1 MEKAKINYLEKLPSP
16 GVLGS
21 SMGDRSKKIYRH
33 FGKMLM
39 ATGKL
44 ADLDVGNLV
53 QLAVAWE
60 KFIWAESEMARKND
74 VDFGSGYV
82 QTFKAG
88 ATNITTEFSISEK
101 AQDQI
106 LKLSKLFG
114 LSMKDRHGM
123 LEYLKPD
130 DPNQTSLWDELNTD
144 SGLKIVG

>member
-1 MEKAKINYLEKLPSP
+1 MENKIEYLDKLPNP
-16 GVLGS
+16 GVLGET
-21 SMGDRSKKIYRH
+21 MTERAKKIYRH
-33 FGKMLM
+33 FGKLLL
-39 ATGKL
+39 ATGRLSKL
-44 ADLDVGNLV
+44 DLGNLV

-60 KFIWAESEMARKND
+60 KFLWAEKQMAEKNN

-82 QTFKAG
+82 QTFKSG

-123 LEYLKPD
+123 LEYLDKKD
-130 DPNQTSLWDELNTD
+130 FNQTSLWDDLQDDET
-144 SGLKIVG
+144 LKVVG